1 MKKKVTLSQ
10 YMADRSKFTKICG
23 LALASAAANAVGN
36 ICGIQSANKQING
49 LRYEIAKTQSKVNAV
64 LIETN
69 NLSADY
75 KKLKKAL
82 KKGYNG
88 KKGDGSL
95 KLSKKEYETINRMVN
110 GKKN

>member
-1 MKKKVTLSQ
+1 MRKKVTLNQ
-10 YMADRSKFTKICG
+10 YMSDKNKFTKICG
-23 LALASAAANAVGN
+23 LMLVSTAANAAGN
-36 ICGIQSANKQING
+36 ICGIQSANKQIKG

-75 KKLKKAL
+75 KKIKKVL
-82 KKGYNG
+82 KKGYSHG
-88 KKGDGSL
+88 KKSDGI
-95 KLSKKEYETINRMVN
+95 KLRKKEYETINRMVN

>member
-1 MKKKVTLSQ
+1 MRKKVTLNQ
-10 YMADRSKFTKICG
+10 YMIDKNKFTKICG
-23 LALASAAANAVGN
+23 LMLVSTAANAAGN
-36 ICGIQSANKQING
+36 ICGIQSANKQIKG

-75 KKLKKAL
+75 KKIKKVL
-82 KKGYNG
+82 KKGCSHG
-88 KKGDGSL
+88 KKSDGI
-95 KLSKKEYETINRMVN
+95 KLRKKEYETINRMVN